1 MSQQINLFN
10 PKLQRQKKIFSAVA
24 MLQALLLI
32 GIGGAALAAFM
43 NYRVALTERLAE
55 TGRQQVALREARLAQ
70 VARDFAPR
78 KRDAALAQEVADAEA
93 SLRVLQDAKEML
105 LRGDFGNAV
114 GYSVY
119 LRGLARQTVTGVWLT
134 KLTISGN
141 DMGIE
146 GSSVR
151 ADLVPRYI
159 SRLAGEPAFEGKSF
173 GGLDITQ
180 ADDIVVGAAAPAPS
194 AAATAVAATPGVFT
208 FKLRAAG
215 PLTPTAAV
223 ARSTK

>member
-1 MSQQINLFN
+1 VSQQINLFN
-10 PKLQRQKKIFSAVA
+10 PKLQRQKKLFSAVA

-32 GIGGAALAAFM
+32 GIGGTALAAFM
-43 NYRVALTERLAE
+43 SYRVAGTEKLAE
-55 TGRQQVALREARLAQ
+55 AGREQVALREARLAK

-93 SLRVLQDAKEML
+93 SLRILQDAKEML
-105 LRGDFGNAV
+105 LHGDFGNAV

-119 LRGLARQTVTGVWLT
+119 LRGLARQSVAGVWLT

-146 GSSVR
+146 GRSVR
-151 ADLVPRYI
+151 ADLVPHYI
-159 SRLAGEPAFEGKSF
+159 SRLAGESAFEGKSF
-173 GGLDITQ
+173 GGLDITH
-180 ADDIVVGAAAPAPS
+180 ADEVATGATAAAPPATS
-194 AAATAVAATPGVFT
+194 AATSAAVTPGVFT
-208 FKLRAAG
+208 FKLQAAG
-215 PLTPTAAV
+215 PLTQA

>member
-1 MSQQINLFN
+1 VSQQINLFN
-10 PKLQRQKKIFSAVA
+10 PKLQRQKKLFSAVA

-32 GIGGAALAAFM
+32 AIGAMALAAFM
-43 NYRVALTERLAE
+43 NYRVAGTERLAE
-55 TGRQQVALREARLAQ
+55 TGREQVALREARLVKVSQ
-70 VARDFAPR
+70 DFAPR
-78 KRDAALAQEVADAEA
+78 KRDPALAQEVADAEA
-93 SLRVLQDAKEML
+93 NLRVLQDAKEML

-119 LRGLARQTVTGVWLT
+119 LRGLARQTVAGVWLT

-151 ADLVPRYI
+151 ADLVPHYI
-159 SRLAGEPAFEGKSF
+159 SRLAGESAFEGKSF
-173 GGLDITQ
+173 GGLEITQ
-180 ADDIVVGAAAPAPS
+180 ADEIVSGAAPAPAPS
-194 AAATAVAATPGVFT
+194 AAAAPRVFT

-215 PLTPTAAV
+215 PLTPTAAA